1 MGIIA
6 KLSPSRDRSRR
17 KLASSENDVMER
29 AGGSAASLCV
39 PGTFMRRSSIR
50 VIVFSLSMLVV
61 VKAVDRNQAAARII
75 HPTIAASEVS
85 LAAATSRKK
94 QVKKDAKKGK
104 KKDVAARD
112 ARVWTLGRDATGPV
126 LQFGLP
132 GSAEPL
138 IAFSCQ
144 PEAGLVRVVSFIG
157 SRGVRPG
164 DGARLRLSNGTAKM
178 EIAGTAFAAET
189 KNEVDIGGAT
199 RIDARLFALFR
210 GGDTLLVEAPGK
222 KLGLPVKTMGAKA
235 DAFEKSCTPRR

>member
-1 MGIIA
+1 MH
-6 KLSPSRDRSRR
+6 RR
-17 KLASSENDVMER
+17 PFR
-29 AGGSAASLCV
+29 A
-39 PGTFMRRSSIR
+39 
-50 VIVFSLSMLVV
+50 IVLSLSILFVV
-61 VKAVDRNQAAARII
+61 NTVDRDEAAARIF
-75 HPTIAASEVS
+75 HPATVASEVQ
-85 LAAATSRKK
+85 LAAVTSHKK

-112 ARVWTLGRDATGPV
+112 LRVWTLGRDPTGPV

-144 PEAGLVRVVSFIG
+144 PEAGLVRVISFIG
-157 SRGVRPG
+157 SRGVQLG
-164 DGARLRLSNGTAKM
+164 DGARLRLSNGPARM

-210 GGDTLLVEAPGK
+210 GGDTLLLEVPGK
-222 KLGLPVKTMGAKA
+222 KIGLPVKTIGSKA
-235 DAFEKSCTPRR
+235 DAFEKGCTPRR